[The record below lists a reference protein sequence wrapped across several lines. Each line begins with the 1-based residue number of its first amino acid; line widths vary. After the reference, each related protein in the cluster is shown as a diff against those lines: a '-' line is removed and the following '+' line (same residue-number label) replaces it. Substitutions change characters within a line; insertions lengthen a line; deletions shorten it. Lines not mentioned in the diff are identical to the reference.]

1 MTAAIVGIGQTEFSK
16 DSGRSE
22 LQLAVEAVHAAI
34 VDAGL
39 SPADID
45 GMVTFYEDTNNEIAI
60 ARSIGIPELRWTA
73 RTPWGGSNSAATVE
87 VATAAVESGMAKA
100 VVIYRAFNE
109 RSGRR
114 FGQPPEGR
122 PAIPS
127 SMSPYMPFGLDTPA
141 KMYSLWYQGYMNRYG
156 VTNEDLGRYTVVAR
170 QHAATNPAAWF
181 YQRPITLE
189 DHQASRWIVE
199 PILRKLDCCQES
211 DGGVALMVTTMD
223 RAKDLPQAPVR
234 VAGTLRLNEAA
245 KYTVVRIWWEPHLVG
260 TRPEAVSGRLWMGHG
275 PSTRWAFEVCRGWN
289 RLEGHD
295 ILPLREAADTHR
307 RHASLPLARVSTLMR
322 GYGTSDRLGRPSG
335 SDLPEEVE
343 LLHAATLG
351 AKPDA
356 PAFLG
361 RDPSRPLVCA
371 HSGRYGRGR
380 HHFRAHPDVHSRFAR
395 DRHGILDHRPA

>member
-122 PAIPS
+122 PAIPA

-234 VAGTLRLNEAA
+234 VAASSQS
-245 KYTVVRIWWEPHLVG
+245 HLMDGDVLFNYYHDDIADF
-260 TRPEAVSGRLWMGHG
+260 PEARSLAARLWETAGIRPDDVDAAMIYENFS
-275 PSTRWAFEVCRGWN
+275 PVVFMQ
-289 RLEGHD
+289 LEGYGFCE
-295 ILPLREAADTHR
+295 PGEAKDFIADGHIGLEG
-307 RHASLPLARVSTLMR
+307 SLPVNTHGGLLGEAYIHGVNNLLEGVRQVR
-322 GYGTSDRLGRPSG
+322 GTAANQIAGAQHVLVAAGRSGTVL
-335 SDLPEEVE
+335 
-343 LLHAATLG
+343 
-351 AKPDA
+351 A
-356 PAFLG
+356 PAE
-361 RDPSRPLVCA
+361 
-371 HSGRYGRGR
+371 
-380 HHFRAHPDVHSRFAR
+380 
-395 DRHGILDHRPA
+395 

>member
-1 MTAAIVGIGQTEFSK
+1 VTAAIVGIGQTEFSK

-22 LQLAVEAVHAAI
+22 LQLAVEAVHAAM

-39 SPADID
+39 KPGDVD
-45 GMVTFYEDTNNEIAI
+45 GMVTFYEDTNNEIEI

-141 KMYSLWYQGYMNRYG
+141 KMYSLWFQRYMNQYG
-156 VTNEDLGRYTVVAR
+156 VTNEDLGRYTVIAR

-181 YQRPITLE
+181 YRRPITLE

-211 DGGVALMVTTMD
+211 DGGVALVVTTMD
-223 RAKDLPQAPVR
+223 RAKDLAQVPVR
-234 VAGTLRLNEAA
+234 VAAA
-245 KYTVVRIWWEPHLVG
+245 SQSHLLDGDVLFNYYHDDIADF
-260 TRPEAVSGRLWMGHG
+260 PEARSLAARLWETSGVGPADIDAAMIYENFSPVVFLQLEAFGFCGRGEAKDFIADGRIGLTGSLPVNTHG
-275 PSTRWAFEVCRGWN
+275 GLLGEAYIHGVN
-289 RLEGHD
+289 NLLEGV
-295 ILPLREAADTHR
+295 RQVRGTAANQIAGAEHVLV
-307 RHASLPLARVSTLMR
+307 AA
-322 GYGTSDRLGRPSG
+322 GRSG
-335 SDLPEEVE
+335 VVL
-343 LLHAATLG
+343 
-351 AKPDA
+351 A
-356 PAFLG
+356 PAE
-361 RDPSRPLVCA
+361 
-371 HSGRYGRGR
+371 
-380 HHFRAHPDVHSRFAR
+380 
-395 DRHGILDHRPA
+395 